1 MKQHEREYFISRIR
15 SGLYTVKYNESR
27 LKILTPTIEDELEIN
42 EAFMESYESSLE
54 RGLKT
59 EDEMIEWMIERGLWE
74 NKDEERIKGLEKD
87 IERLKLEIYQAAND
101 DKLKSRIRLY
111 LRAGEKQ
118 LSQMHSKKS
127 KYFLNTC
134 EGVANI
140 CKIHKMLKLCTY
152 NGSDLCDFD
161 LFPIDLV
168 SNYYFS
174 KVLGERKIREL
185 ARTDPWRGIW
195 SMNDSGAYKLFSNS
209 DRQLSIDQRNILIWS
224 RMYDNVQESLE
235 CPSDDIIEDDDML
248 DGWFISQR
256 KKREQEKAEAEVEGT
271 MNEKVANSSEVYV
284 VAKSEKDHQRIESL
298 NNPHAKMVK
307 KQRMAVIKEKGEAS
321 QLDFHDEKLK
331 MRAKQT
337 QQYKEKF
344 RR

>member
-1 MKQHEREYFISRIR
+1 MKQHEREYFVSRIR
-15 SGLYTVKYNESR
+15 SGFYIVKFNESI
-27 LKILTPTIEDELEIN
+27 LKVFAPTIDDEFEIN
-42 EAFMESYESSLE
+42 QAFMDSYESSLD

-59 EDEMIEWMIERGLWE
+59 EDEMIQWMIERGLWE
-74 NKDEERIKGLEKD
+74 DKDEKRIEGLEKD

-101 DKLKSRIRLY
+101 DKLKNQIRLY

-118 LSQMHSKKS
+118 LSEMHSKKS

-152 NGSDLCDFD
+152 NGSDMCDFD
-161 LFPIDLV
+161 MFPIDV
-168 SNYYFS
+168 ISNYYFS
-174 KVLGERKIREL
+174 MILREQKIREL

-195 SMNDSGAYKLFSNS
+195 SMNDCNAYKLFSNS

-235 CPSDDIIEDDDML
+235 CPSDDIINDDDML

-256 KKREQEKAEAEVEGT
+256 KKREQEKAESEIEST

-284 VAKSEKDHQRIESL
+284 VANSQKDHERINSL
-298 NNPHAKMVK
+298 NNPHAQMVK
-307 KQRMAVIKEKGEAS
+307 KQRMAIIKSKGSAG
-321 QLDFHDEKLK
+321 QLDFPDEKLK
-331 MRAKQT
+331 MRSKQNENF
-337 QQYKEKF
+337 KEKF

>member
-15 SGLYTVKYNESR
+15 SGIYIVSYNESR
-27 LKILTPTIEDELEIN
+27 LKIVTPNLSEEFEIN
-42 EAFMESYESSLE
+42 QAFMDSYDSSLDK
-54 RGLKT
+54 GLKT
-59 EDEMIEWMIERGLWE
+59 
-74 NKDEERIKGLEKD
+74 EERIKGLDKD

-101 DKLKSRIRLY
+101 DKLKNQIRLY

-118 LSQMHSKKS
+118 LSEMQSKKS
-127 KYFLNTC
+127 RYFLNTC
-134 EGVANI
+134 EGIANI

-161 LFPIDLV
+161 LFPIDLI
-168 SNYYFS
+168 SNKYFS
-174 KVLGERKIREL
+174 MILNEFKIREL
-185 ARTDPWRGIW
+185 ARNDPWRGIW
-195 SMNDSGAYKLFSNS
+195 SMNDSNSYKLFSN
-209 DRQLSIDQRNILIWS
+209 DEKQLSIDQRNILIWS

-235 CPSDDIIEDDDML
+235 CPSDDIINDDDML

-256 KKREQEKAEAEVEGT
+256 KKREQEKTEAEIEST

-284 VAKSEKDHQRIESL
+284 VAKSQRDHERIESL

-307 KQRMAVIKEKGEAS
+307 KQRMAVINKKGEAN
-321 QLDFHDEKLK
+321 QLDFQDEKLR
-331 MRAKQT
+331 MRSRQDA
-337 QQYKEKF
+337 QYKEKF